1 MNEFLLCLVFG
12 LHLLAVD
19 LAMAGPLLAVWL
31 EWRAARNGEPATD
44 SLARRLAGWSLAALA
59 LGIGLGLV
67 ALALVPTGDAL
78 PYRRAIALLDARRW
92 WFVGGEL
99 LFYFI
104 AAGAYVGFW
113 RQMKNW
119 PICHRALAVVAA
131 TDLIYH
137 FPPLFAVVS
146 TLSLRPQ
153 LWGGP
158 LDHALYWRLLLDG
171 ETISRVV
178 HHWLAAAAVGATA
191 LMLLAIRHGRG
202 LSGAQNEADG
212 QNGCD
217 RSRPADGTD
226 SSRARI
232 ALTATAAQ
240 ILVGVWVLVA
250 MPAVVQRQVL
260 GDDVLS
266 SVLFGASLLMALGL
280 MHHLTV
286 VSLGDASRG
295 AVIRAAGMMILTVL
309 LMVAMFHRARHCAYV
324 ELAHGSGIRE
334 NSDSLRR

>member
-1 MNEFLLCLVFG
+1 MNELLLSFVFG

-44 SLARRLAGWSLAALA
+44 SLARGLAGWSLAALA
-59 LGIGLGLV
+59 VGIGLGLL
-67 ALALVPTGDAL
+67 ALALVPTGDTL
-78 PYRRAIALLDARRW
+78 PYRRAIGLLDARRW

-119 PICHRALAVVAA
+119 PNCHRALAVVAA

-158 LDHALYWRLLLDG
+158 LDHKLYWQLLLDG
-171 ETISRVV
+171 ETISASRCIIG
-178 HHWLAAAAVGATA
+178 WRPRRWGRRRRCCWRRGAGIVGAEQR
-191 LMLLAIRHGRG
+191 LQRL
-202 LSGAQNEADG
+202 
-212 QNGCD
+212 D
-217 RSRPADGTD
+217 RTP
-226 SSRARI
+226 
-232 ALTATAAQ
+232 
-240 ILVGVWVLVA
+240 
-250 MPAVVQRQVL
+250 RQVPS
-260 GDDVLS
+260 GRRD
-266 SVLFGASLLMALGL
+266 LLK
-280 MHHLTV
+280 
-286 VSLGDASRG
+286 SLGG
-295 AVIRAAGMMILTVL
+295 
-309 LMVAMFHRARHCAYV
+309 
-324 ELAHGSGIRE
+324 
-334 NSDSLRR
+334 LR